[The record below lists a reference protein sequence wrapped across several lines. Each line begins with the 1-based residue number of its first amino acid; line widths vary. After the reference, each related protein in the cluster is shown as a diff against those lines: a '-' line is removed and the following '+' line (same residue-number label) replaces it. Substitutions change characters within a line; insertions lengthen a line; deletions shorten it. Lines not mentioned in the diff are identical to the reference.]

1 MELLQFRYFLEA
13 ARYENLTR
21 AADELHIA
29 QPALSQSIMRLE
41 NELGVTLF
49 EKVGRG
55 VTLTKAGKMFLEYAN
70 RILEDCNVA
79 VDKMQE
85 LSSDGGKLILDIFFR
100 WRGITF
106 RIKSEDFWSGRKI
119 KM

>member
-1 MELLQFRYFLEA
+1 MAPHPINNRL
-13 ARYENLTR
+13 YEVS
-21 AADELHIA
+21 
-29 QPALSQSIMRLE
+29 PAEVVATVAPKTNGNNICAMASLE

-106 RIKSEDFWSGRKI
+106 RIKSEDFWNGRKI

>member
-1 MELLQFRYFLEA
+1 MVA
-13 ARYENLTR
+13 TVAPKTNGNNICVM
-21 AADELHIA
+21 A
-29 QPALSQSIMRLE
+29 SLE

-55 VTLTKAGKMFLEYAN
+55 VTLTKEGKMFLEYAN

-85 LSSDGGKLILDIFFR
+85 LSSDG
-100 WRGITF
+100 
-106 RIKSEDFWSGRKI
+106 EN
-119 KM
+119 